1 MEIRSVLYILGILIS
16 SIGCTMAVP
25 SIIDLIDKN
34 PDWSVFS
41 TTGLI
46 VFVLGVTLSLA
57 FRNKKIQ
64 IGTKE
69 TFLLTFLAW
78 LFLCGI
84 SALPF
89 YLASSELSYTDA
101 FFEATSGL
109 TTTGSTVLTNIEGIN
124 YGILIWRSML
134 QWLGGIGIIVMAVA
148 ALPLLHIS
156 GLQIFFSEQAE
167 RPDQLKER
175 VKKLA
180 SYVIFIYLFLT
191 ILWTIML
198 NLAGMSFFDAICH
211 AMTTLATGGY
221 STKSASI
228 GHFQNLYVEIII
240 ILGMILASLPFIL
253 YVKIISSK
261 NLSILKDLQ
270 VKFFLILLLAS
281 IILIA
286 LWLNLS
292 RDFSL
297 AEAFRFSSFN
307 TISIMTGTG
316 YSTTDFTLWGSF
328 STNILFILMFVG
340 GCTGSTTG
348 GLKIFRII
356 IIIKIFFLQ
365 VKKIMRPH
373 QVVKITYSKASID
386 DKTTLS
392 ILALTILFFISTFV
406 ITALLCMTGMEVSTA
421 ISATATAIAVV
432 GPGLTEEIGPS
443 GNFSLLTNQ
452 AKWILAA
459 AMIIG
464 RIEFFALI
472 ILLLPSFW
480 KR

>member
-253 YVKIISSK
+253 YVKIISNK

-348 GLKIFRII
+348 G
-356 IIIKIFFLQ
+356 
-365 VKKIMRPH
+365 
-373 QVVKITYSKASID
+373 
-386 DKTTLS
+386 
-392 ILALTILFFISTFV
+392 
-406 ITALLCMTGMEVSTA
+406 
-421 ISATATAIAVV
+421 
-432 GPGLTEEIGPS
+432 
-443 GNFSLLTNQ
+443 
-452 AKWILAA
+452 
-459 AMIIG
+459 
-464 RIEFFALI
+464 
-472 ILLLPSFW
+472 
-480 KR
+480 

>member
-175 VKKLA
+175 VKK
-180 SYVIFIYLFLT
+180 
-191 ILWTIML
+191 
-198 NLAGMSFFDAICH
+198 H
-211 AMTTLATGGY
+211 
-221 STKSASI
+221 
-228 GHFQNLYVEIII
+228 
-240 ILGMILASLPFIL
+240 
-253 YVKIISSK
+253 
-261 NLSILKDLQ
+261 
-270 VKFFLILLLAS
+270 
-281 IILIA
+281 
-286 LWLNLS
+286 
-292 RDFSL
+292 
-297 AEAFRFSSFN
+297 
-307 TISIMTGTG
+307 
-316 YSTTDFTLWGSF
+316 
-328 STNILFILMFVG
+328 
-340 GCTGSTTG
+340 
-348 GLKIFRII
+348 
-356 IIIKIFFLQ
+356 
-365 VKKIMRPH
+365 
-373 QVVKITYSKASID
+373 
-386 DKTTLS
+386 
-392 ILALTILFFISTFV
+392 
-406 ITALLCMTGMEVSTA
+406 
-421 ISATATAIAVV
+421 
-432 GPGLTEEIGPS
+432 
-443 GNFSLLTNQ
+443 
-452 AKWILAA
+452 
-459 AMIIG
+459 
-464 RIEFFALI
+464 
-472 ILLLPSFW
+472 
-480 KR
+480 